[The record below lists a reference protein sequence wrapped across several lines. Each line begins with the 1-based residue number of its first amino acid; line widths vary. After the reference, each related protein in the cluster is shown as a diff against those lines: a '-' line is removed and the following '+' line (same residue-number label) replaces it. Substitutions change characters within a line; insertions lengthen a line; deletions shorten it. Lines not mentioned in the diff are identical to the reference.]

1 MNLTTKEIENQIEKA
16 RDWKDMQEIFKE
28 MPRETLRQKVDGIL
42 DKKGKSIRYLADSA
56 GISVSGLYAM
66 LNGDRPCRKETLIK
80 IAFILELSL
89 EELNDL
95 LKLGKLKELYAKN
108 VEDAIVIFGIRNKYP
123 LSELDK
129 LLEEK
134 KCKLRF
140 EEFRE

>member
-1 MNLTTKEIENQIEKA
+1 MNLSTKEIENQIEAA
-16 RDWKDMQEIFKE
+16 RNWKQMGEILKE
-28 MPRETLRQKVDGIL
+28 IPQTTLRQRVDEIL
-42 DKKGKSIRYLADSA
+42 DRKGKSIRYLADSA

-66 LNGDRPCRKETLIK
+66 LNGDRPCRKKTMIV
-80 IAFILELSL
+80 ISFILELSL
-89 EELNDL
+89 EELNEL

-108 VEDAIVIFGIRNKYP
+108 VEDAIIIFGIKNKYS
-123 LSELDK
+123 LSEIDK